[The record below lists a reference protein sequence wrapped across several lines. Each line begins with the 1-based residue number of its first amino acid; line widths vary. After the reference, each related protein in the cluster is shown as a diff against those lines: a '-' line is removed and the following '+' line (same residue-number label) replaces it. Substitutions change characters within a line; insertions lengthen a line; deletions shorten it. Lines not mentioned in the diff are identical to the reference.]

1 MKVVVGGNRDARAAA
16 VRALLDAAPKVPPVR
31 EIHAAAHWPFLR
43 HVMPP
48 IRPPVFGGP
57 VTMWLRDLH
66 LAFPAQRMPGIR
78 LVLTQST
85 YQLQRVL
92 DALAANP
99 AYVVVADGD
108 SRLRSEAAGRRGP
121 WANIEISD
129 LGTEGRDSAAYETAG
144 TFADSPA
151 SAAALLLHR
160 ATTQLESQDFD
171 GAIRLIEEAVQLD
184 PSWEASHFELG
195 KLWLRAEETER
206 AAAAFAEAGRLMP
219 SFAAAF
225 SNLGAALGELD
236 RSEEALAALEQALR
250 HDPNGFPIL
259 NNIGAV
265 KRELGRLDEAE
276 ASFRQVIELAP
287 AFVFGYYNLG
297 QTLFLRGR
305 FADARLAYEEGF
317 TRDPQKN
324 PRQAC
329 RLAIARAA
337 AGDTRG
343 AIDQLGSLSAGVPG
357 EVMQELAKEAEH
369 TLMALSTL
377 SPAGSVELSAV
388 IAVVRGYTS

>member
-1 MKVVVGGNRDARAAA
+1 MKVVVGGSRDARAVA
-16 VRALLDAAPKVPPVR
+16 VRAMLDTAPKGPPVR
-31 EIHAAAHWPFLR
+31 ELHVAARWPFLR

-57 VTMWLRDLH
+57 ATLWLRDLH
-66 LAFPAQRMPGIR
+66 LAFPPQRMPGIR

-92 DALAANP
+92 DALEANP

-121 WANIEISD
+121 WADIEVSD
-129 LGTEGRDSAAYETAG
+129 LGTDGRDSAPYETADAF
-144 TFADSPA
+144 TDSRS

-160 ATTQLESQDFD
+160 ATAQLEAQDSD
-171 GAIRLIEEAVQLD
+171 GALRLIEDAIRLD

-219 SFAAAF
+219 TFAAAF
-225 SNLGAALGELD
+225 SNLGAALGELN

-250 HDPNGFPIL
+250 HDRHGFPIL

-265 KRELGRLDEAE
+265 KRELGRLEEAE
-276 ASFRQVIELAP
+276 ASFRHVIDLAP

-297 QTLFLRGR
+297 QTLFLQGR
-305 FADARLAYEEGF
+305 FADARTAYEEGF
-317 TRDPQKN
+317 ARDTQKN

-329 RLAIARAA
+329 RLAVARAA

-343 AIDQLGSLSAGVPG
+343 AIDQFERVSTRVPV

-377 SPAGSVELSAV
+377 SPAGSVELSGV
-388 IAVVRGYTS
+388 LDTVRAYTS